1 MEPGSESLYR
11 IKVISIIIMTDKKI
25 LKLHFTQL
33 KHEKKELKRN
43 AFLIR
48 ISSVQKKSR

>member
-1 MEPGSESLYR
+1 
-11 IKVISIIIMTDKKI
+11 MTDKKI

-48 ISSVQKKSR
+48 ISSVQKKAGSRNHLRVT